1 MNIYGASGHSKVI
14 IEIIKSINGKIDI
27 IVDDDVRI
35 KSILEYPVKN
45 NTDALDL
52 NTGTILAIGNNSIR
66 KKLAEGFMGKIE
78 PAIIHSSAVVSKSA
92 RLGYGTVVM
101 ANSSINSEA
110 IIGNHCIINTGSVV
124 EHDCKIGDFVHIS
137 PNAALAGSVDVGK
150 GSQVGIGAV
159 VLPGVKIGKWVN
171 VGAGAVI
178 IKDIPDFAT
187 VVGNP
192 GRIIKRSK

>member
-78 PAIIHSSAVVSKSA
+78 PAIIHSSAVVSESA